1 MPCHLAKQ
9 IYRNT
14 PTFECLKNYNDE
26 EDGDGDADDD
36 HWPGPGNPFAGG
48 GDLRHGDDE
57 EDGGLS
63 GGVQW
68 HHNHSVIT
76 IIIILATRWPLSPI
90 CNPVW
95 EQRAQSTTWS
105 TRSIQ
110 SCKWLSLALTLES
123 SASSL
128 SPKEALAKIIMIIL
142 RIKVMMWW
150 GCWHHFYQEGQGEPE
165 TEAEGG
171 WIDGEPS
178 HQGEAKYQQG
188 HQRYFWGKSLD

>member
-14 PTFECLKNYNDE
+14 PTFERLKNYNEE

-68 HHNHSVIT
+68 HHNHPVIT
-76 IIIILATRWPLSPI
+76 ITIILATRWPLSPI

-142 RIKVMMWW
+142 RIKVMMGMLTPFLSRGTRRAWDRSRRRLNRW
-150 GCWHHFYQEGQGEPE
+150 G
-165 TEAEGG
+165 TVT
-171 WIDGEPS
+171 S
-178 HQGEAKYQQG
+178 
-188 HQRYFWGKSLD
+188 RRGKISTRSSEIFLREV